1 MNKRIIALL
10 LFVLTISSCL
20 VNAQDVRGIDV
31 SHHQKKIDWKSV
43 AKENIHFVYIK
54 ATEGATYK
62 DLMFDE
68 NMKGAMSAGLPVGAY
83 HYFRMTSTPE
93 DQFDNFK
100 KAIGKYKFQ
109 LIPMIDVET
118 SDNRTVFALRHNLDI
133 FISLIEKEYGCKP
146 MIYGTQRSYNTYCA
160 PKYNKLHL
168 YIGRYGSN
176 PPEIWGL
183 GTYTIWQYSE
193 KGQVKGIS
201 KAVDMCVMNK
211 KYSLDDIKMPK

>member
-10 LFVLTISSCL
+10 LFVLTISSSL

-31 SHHQKKIDWKSV
+31 SHHLKKIDWKSV
-43 AKENIHFVYIK
+43 AQENIHFVYIK

-62 DLMFDE
+62 DPMFDE

-146 MIYGTQRSYNTYCA
+146 MIYGTQRLLCA
-160 PKYNKLHL
+160 
-168 YIGRYGSN
+168 
-176 PPEIWGL
+176 EI
-183 GTYTIWQYSE
+183 Q
-193 KGQVKGIS
+193 
-201 KAVDMCVMNK
+201 
-211 KYSLDDIKMPK
+211 